1 MHQAMIACMEGPVHS
16 GRAADYS
23 AWRSHTV
30 SNGKIIE
37 IHAIADPQRVQRIAA
52 SIF

>member
-1 MHQAMIACMEGPVHS
+1 MIACMEGPVHS
-16 GRAADYS
+16 GRAADCS

-30 SNGKIIE
+30 SDRKIIE
-37 IHAIADPQRVQRIAA
+37 IDAIDDPQRVQRIAA

>member
-1 MHQAMIACMEGPVHS
+1 VLGQEVLRRPFAIMGF
-16 GRAADYS
+16 
-23 AWRSHTV
+23 TV
-30 SNGKIIE
+30 SDGKIIE